1 MTLVVPISIYFFERD
16 YRKVLILNITK
27 FFVSPQQ
34 NSSKDYVKDDSIHSL
49 HQETVTIINK
59 YTYIRNK
66 LSQANW

>member
-1 MTLVVPISIYFFERD
+1 M
-16 YRKVLILNITK
+16 LNITK